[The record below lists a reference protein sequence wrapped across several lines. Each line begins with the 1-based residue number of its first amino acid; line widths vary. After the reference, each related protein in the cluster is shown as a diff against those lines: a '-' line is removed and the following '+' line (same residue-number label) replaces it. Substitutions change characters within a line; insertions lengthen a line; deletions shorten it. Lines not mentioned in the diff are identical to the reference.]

1 MQEEGAEEIW
11 SSARTVWV
19 REEGGKEW
27 RMLSKAG
34 ELDKGW
40 TTRAL
45 EVVVARSWGESPFK
59 KATPASMKTRHT
71 GGKSDHS

>member
-1 MQEEGAEEIW
+1 MF
-11 SSARTVWV
+11 
-19 REEGGKEW
+19 
-27 RMLSKAG
+27 SKAG
-34 ELDKGW
+34 GELGKGW

-59 KATPASMKTRHT
+59 KATLASVKTRHT